1 MVDFEKLKQWMEVAQ
16 KYQAGDFWN
25 QVFDKESAR
34 KFMQDM
40 KAEQSEDQVGRPAE
54 SMEYPPVDIFMLDS
68 QIVILI
74 EIPGIDKRD
83 IQLKVIGSKLTIK
96 GISRLPFKPET
107 ALKNERVYGEFERT
121 IELPE
126 PTDGNPIRAR
136 FNHGLLVITY
146 HKKIEPEEF
155 VIIE

>member
-1 MVDFEKLKQWMEVAQ
+1 MDFEKLKQWMEVAQ

-25 QVFDKESAR
+25 HIFDKETAR

-40 KAEQSEDQVGRPAE
+40 KSEQDVQQASRTTE
-54 SMEYPPVDIFMLDS
+54 SVEFPPIDIFMLDT

-83 IQLKVIGSKLTIK
+83 IQLKVIGTKLTIR
-96 GISRLPFKPET
+96 GISRLPFKPDT
-107 ALKNERVYGEFERT
+107 TLKNERVYGEFERT

-136 FNHGLLVITY
+136 YNHGLLVITY
-146 HKKIEPEEF
+146 QRKIEPEEL

>member
-1 MVDFEKLKQWMEVAQ
+1 MEVAQ

-25 QVFDKESAR
+25 HVFDKETAK

-40 KAEQSEDQVGRPAE
+40 KSEENVEQARRTTE
-54 SMEYPPVDIFMLDS
+54 SVEFPPVDIFVLDT

-83 IQLKVIGSKLTIK
+83 IQLKVSGVNLTIK
-96 GISRLPFKPET
+96 GISRLPFKPDT
-107 ALKNERVYGEFERT
+107 TLKNERVYGEFERA

-136 FNHGLLVITY
+136 YNYGLLVITY
-146 HKKIEPEEF
+146 HRKIEPEEI